1 MNTVSK
7 WGTIFLGGLIGIALT
22 STLVSKKS
30 NTSSVVNSG
39 GSAISNS
46 LSAAEGSTG

>member
-1 MNTVSK
+1 VSSISK
-7 WGTIFLGGLIGIALT
+7 WGTIFLSGLIGIALL

-39 GSAISNS
+39 GSAISNT
-46 LSAAEGSTG
+46 LSAAQGSTG